1 MELEQELKNVFSQTF
16 NISQEKISLKTR
28 QVDLAEWDS
37 LGQLR
42 LIMEI
47 ETVFNVSFLIDEIA
61 TLDSF
66 EKILYNIQTKQ
77 KVETNN

>member
-16 NISQEKISLKTR
+16 NVSPEKISLKTR
-28 QVDLAEWDS
+28 QIDLDEWDS

-42 LIMEI
+42 LIMEVEVI
-47 ETVFNVSFLIDEIA
+47 FNVSFMIDEIA

-66 EKILYNIQTKQ
+66 EKILNNIQLKQ
-77 KVETNN
+77 KK